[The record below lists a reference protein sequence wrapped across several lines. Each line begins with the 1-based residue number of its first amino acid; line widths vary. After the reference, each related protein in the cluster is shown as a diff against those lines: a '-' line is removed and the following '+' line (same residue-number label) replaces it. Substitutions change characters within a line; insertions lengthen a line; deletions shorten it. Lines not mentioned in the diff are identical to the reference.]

1 MPPRTT
7 ATGLTRL
14 LNSAAGPVYVLDDQQ
29 RLVFL
34 NRACAEWVACE
45 ADDLLG
51 LECRYHSSPEA
62 AGPAAI
68 AAALAPPCEVWS
80 GERATAL
87 VSIDTGDGATAPR
100 RVDFLPLGS
109 DAVDATGV
117 IALVAATP
125 IETGAAE
132 SAAAEE
138 TFDEESAA
146 DLHQRL
152 RHWRR
157 KLAGRYHLDRL
168 LGESPAMRQV
178 RNQVELA
185 ATSAASVSIVGPP
198 GSGRQHVAHA
208 IHYGRLPLAAGE
220 LAPLAC
226 PLLDETLLE
235 STIRGLAQAN
245 AAALQSASSQA
256 AAASRPPTLL
266 LADVDQLDLDV
277 QKHFLRT
284 LASMRGVLRLI
295 STSREPLAVLAA
307 RGEFRPDLACALA
320 TVEIRLPRLAE
331 RIEDAPLLAQRFVEE
346 RNRQGAKQIA
356 GLSPEALDRVAA
368 YPWPGNVAELA
379 EAIQSAHAQAEGT
392 RITPSDLP
400 ARIQLLA
407 DATARP
413 RRQEET
419 IVLEE
424 FMARIEEELI
434 RRALS
439 RAKGNKAK
447 AARLLGMTRP
457 RLYRRLAQLGLEAGP
472 PEEEA

>member
-1 MPPRTT
+1 MAPRTT

-34 NRACAEWVACE
+34 NRACADWVACE

-51 LECRYHSSPEA
+51 LECRYHSSPEVT
-62 AGPAAI
+62 GPAAI
-68 AAALAPPCEVWS
+68 AARLAPPCEVWS
-80 GERATAL
+80 GQRATAL
-87 VSIDTGDGATAPR
+87 ISIDSGDGIQAPR
-100 RVDFLPLGS
+100 RVEFLPLGS

-117 IALVAATP
+117 IALVASTP
-125 IETGAAE
+125 SEPGAADSVPTNPGAADV
-132 SAAAEE
+132 SAAE
-138 TFDEESAA
+138 
-146 DLHQRL
+146 LHQQL
-152 RHWRR
+152 RQWRR
-157 KLAGRYHLDRL
+157 KLAGRYHMDRL
-168 LGESPAMRQV
+168 VGDSPTMRQI

-185 ATSAASVSIVGPP
+185 ALGAASVSIVGPA

-220 LAPLAC
+220 LAPLVC

-245 AAALQSASSQA
+245 AAALSAASPQA
-256 AAASRPPTLL
+256 AAVARPPTLL
-266 LADVDQLDLDV
+266 LADIDQLDMDV

-284 LASMRGVLRLI
+284 LASVRGALRLI
-295 STSREPLAVLAA
+295 STSREPLAALAA
-307 RGEFRPDLACALA
+307 QGKFRSDLACALA

-331 RIEDAPLLAQRFVEE
+331 RIEDAPLLAQLFVEE
-346 RNRQGAKQIA
+346 ANRRGTKQIA
-356 GLSPEALDRVAA
+356 GLSDEALDRLVA

-379 EAIQSAHAQAEGT
+379 QAIASAHATTEGPK
-392 RITPSDLP
+392 ITPADLP
-400 ARIQLLA
+400 PRIQLVA

-413 RRQEET
+413 RKQDET
-419 IVLEE
+419 IDLEA

-434 RRALS
+434 RRALD
-439 RAKGNKAK
+439 RAGGNKAK

-457 RLYRRLAQLGLEAGP
+457 RLYRRLVQLGLEEASP
-472 PEEEA
+472 DEEG